1 MSRFRIES
9 ALRRQLTD
17 VAALLNEE
25 RAARLMAHIG
35 DGSATTTTTSTTVV
49 ACFDT
54 LCLWVASKLSNNDDD
69 YDDDATSATN
79 DLRAALLSMGVD
91 QTAVYQAVNK
101 LDWQVCRRRFS
112 FVFGFFFCCSKTKQL
127 TRSSLGNQSRR
138 LHASDK
144 RYA

>member
-35 DGSATTTTTSTTVV
+35 DGSATTTTTTVV

-69 YDDDATSATN
+69 YDVDATSTTN

-112 FVFGFFFCCSKTKQL
+112 FVFGVFVAQNQNNSL
-127 TRSSLGNQSRR
+127 GRSLGNQSRR

>member
-1 MSRFRIES
+1 MK
-9 ALRRQLTD
+9 ALREQLAD
-17 VAALLNEE
+17 VTALLNEE
-25 RAARLMAHIG
+25 RAARLMVHIG

-69 YDDDATSATN
+69 DAATSATN

-112 FVFGFFFCCSKTKQL
+112 FVFGVFVAQNQNNSL
-127 TRSSLGNQSRR
+127 GRSLGNQSRR